1 MDGKLKVKKEPTF
14 EEAFAALQNILRE
27 LGGQGVALDQLVK
40 KYSEAKECLEIC
52 RKRLSEAEMQVK
64 QLGENGLADF
74 DE

>member
-1 MDGKLKVKKEPTF
+1 MKKEPTF